1 LPDPDIRIRI
11 LNTGYEYCF
20 QVLLDENDDLWVEMR
35 HQHIAVVS
43 QNVTKQLK
51 KFNQVTLQAL
61 FLSCDIKR
69 TWQLPMNL
77 IARML
82 IV

>member
-1 LPDPDIRIRI
+1 M
-11 LNTGYEYCF
+11 

-51 KFNQVTLQAL
+51 KFNQVTWAHLSQVLLRRMVRPVLQH
-61 FLSCDIKR
+61 S
-69 TWQLPMNL
+69 
-77 IARML
+77 
-82 IV
+82 